1 MLSVSKACALSSF
14 SALINAFP
22 DIIGMLETETTVEGR
37 IPAPQAPLSWFRMNP
52 PYFEREE
59 GGEIENWREPILD
72 LWDFPGTRIH
82 IRRND
87 P

>member
-1 MLSVSKACALSSF
+1 
-14 SALINAFP
+14 
-22 DIIGMLETETTVEGR
+22 
-37 IPAPQAPLSWFRMNP
+37 MNP